1 MLDQFTAFIRKEGLC
16 QPGDR
21 ILVAV
26 SGGPD
31 SVLLAFLLKTAG
43 YTIGIAHCNYQ
54 LRGAESDADE
64 ELVRKTA
71 AAWGLPFFRKA
82 FDTRRISEERRLSI
96 QEAARDLRYEW
107 LENLRQQEGYD
118 LIATG
123 HHLDDAI
130 ETLLFNLIKG
140 CGIHGL
146 HGILPRRGRLIR
158 PLLFAE
164 KAHILEYLEAADI
177 AYREDHTNQET
188 YYDRNKIRR
197 HIIPVMEALNPRF
210 RQGMRETLL
219 RMRDTEKLFDHAV
232 GSWRNR
238 AVEVYRDGLR
248 INWAELLKSPAPP
261 TLLYEIL
268 SPYGFRSNQLRS
280 LFESP
285 ALQAGRQLLSQSHRL
300 LSDREYLLL
309 EPLPQQGGPTRI
321 EIPANTEEVAV
332 PGGVLRLKKLEQKPA
347 TFPASPQE
355 ALLDAASI
363 QFPVVLRRW
372 KAGDYFHPLGMKG
385 KRKKLQDFFTDLK
398 IPVFEKEKVW
408 ILEVSG
414 QIAWVVGHRIDEK
427 FKMREESEE
436 GWYFRF
442 EDDWTGLDRMA
453 QDRQD

>member
-1 MLDQFTAFIRKEGLC
+1 MLDQFSAFIRKEGLC
-16 QPGDR
+16 LPGDR

-43 YTIGIAHCNYQ
+43 FSIGLAHCNYQ

-64 ELVRKTA
+64 ELARKTA

-82 FDTRRISEERRLSI
+82 FDTCRIAEERGLSI

-107 LENLRQQEGYD
+107 LEDLRQQEGYD

-130 ETLLFNLIKG
+130 ETMLFNLIKG

-146 HGILPRRGRLIR
+146 HGILPKRGRLIR

-164 KAHILEYLEAADI
+164 KAQILEYLEAADI

-188 YYDRNKIRR
+188 YYDRNKIR
-197 HIIPVMEALNPRF
+197 HQIIPQMEALNPRF

-232 GSWRNR
+232 DTWRSR
-238 AVEVYRDGLR
+238 TVEVYRDGLR
-248 INWAELLKSPAPP
+248 INWAELMKSPAPP

-268 SPYGFRSNQLRS
+268 SPFGFRSNQLRS

-285 ALQAGRQLLSQSHRL
+285 GLQPGRQLLSQGHRL

-309 EPLPQQGGPTRI
+309 EPLPQQGEAAYM
-321 EIPANTEEVAV
+321 EIGAGAEEVAV
-332 PGGVLRLKKLEQKPA
+332 PGGILRLKKLDQKPA

-355 ALLDAASI
+355 ALLDAASV

-398 IPVFEKEKVW
+398 VPLFEKEKIW
-408 ILEVSG
+408 ILEISG
-414 QIAWVVGHRIDEK
+414 QIAWVVGYRIDEN
-427 FKMREESEE
+427 FKMREDSAES
-436 GWYFRF
+436 WHFRF
-442 EDDWTGLDRMA
+442 E
-453 QDRQD
+453 QD